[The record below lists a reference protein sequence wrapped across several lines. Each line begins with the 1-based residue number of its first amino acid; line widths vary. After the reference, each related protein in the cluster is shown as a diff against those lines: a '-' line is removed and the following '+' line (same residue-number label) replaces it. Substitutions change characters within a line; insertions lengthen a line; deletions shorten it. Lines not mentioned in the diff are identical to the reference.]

1 MERQDELIY
10 ESTLYLAFLLNPRRE
25 AIVRRKLW
33 REACRPL
40 SDQGSPA
47 TESREE
53 LLSFFLG
60 FPAIRPKSNEGGFV
74 ERKPAAALINDKPI
88 VFLFLS
94 RQESWAAN

>member
-1 MERQDELIY
+1 M
-10 ESTLYLAFLLNPRRE
+10 
-25 AIVRRKLW
+25 RRKLW

-60 FPAIRPKSNEGGFV
+60 FPAIRPKSNEGALSN
-74 ERKPAAALINDKPI
+74 ESPAALINDKPI